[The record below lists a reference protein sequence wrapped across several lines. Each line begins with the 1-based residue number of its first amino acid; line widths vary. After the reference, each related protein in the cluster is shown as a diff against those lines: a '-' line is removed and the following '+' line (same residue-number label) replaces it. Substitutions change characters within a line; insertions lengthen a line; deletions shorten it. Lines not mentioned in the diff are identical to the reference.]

1 MNKLSIA
8 ERKDQLY
15 YSITKVAENGGSGL
29 SHESAVLVRDI
40 FIDNCEGDR
49 FFETVIESIGE
60 AQKHI
65 VNTSSILDRK
75 QRKMAYR
82 LTCINAELLDLV
94 VNWRTCIKLDLS
106 IEEVKLEDQ
115 YPLSKGLG
123 HRLRFK

>member
-1 MNKLSIA
+1 MKDPAVIDLGFSRIQGDHHLEYLLA

-65 VNTSSILDRK
+65 VNNSSILDRK
-75 QRKMAYR
+75 QRKMENSN
-82 LTCINAELLDLV
+82 T
-94 VNWRTCIKLDLS
+94 LS
-106 IEEVKLEDQ
+106 
-115 YPLSKGLG
+115 
-123 HRLRFK
+123 LRIRENEKA

>member
-49 FFETVIESIGE
+49 F
-60 AQKHI
+60 
-65 VNTSSILDRK
+65 L
-75 QRKMAYR
+75 
-82 LTCINAELLDLV
+82 
-94 VNWRTCIKLDLS
+94 KL
-106 IEEVKLEDQ
+106 
-115 YPLSKGLG
+115 
-123 HRLRFK
+123 